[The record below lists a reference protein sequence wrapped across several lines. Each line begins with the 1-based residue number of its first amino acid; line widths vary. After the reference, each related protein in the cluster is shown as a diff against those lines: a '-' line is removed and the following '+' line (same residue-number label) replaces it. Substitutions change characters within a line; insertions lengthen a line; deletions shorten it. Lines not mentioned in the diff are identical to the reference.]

1 MLKLDVKISVERCSV
16 VVKFLPSW
24 FLPKVVHAD
33 SSIRADALTVLC
45 VQKELRQWY
54 AEHRKTLR
62 SREQCFQFYL
72 NLASG
77 ASVFKHVLDIGE
89 LTDAQLSKIG
99 VVTNMEGNEA
109 YAAKTLINHPMV
121 ALQDALVKRIFELK
135 FAAQKHRLQGLVLFM
150 FAYPWKLVLLAHP
163 DQEARSLNQVAPKF
177 IILTAPSHLDHTAT
191 PPC

>member
-1 MLKLDVKISVERCSV
+1 MSKLALKDAVLLSNFCLPGFCPRLFMLTAAFVLMPWLCCVSRRSFDSGTQSTARHCGAGSNAFNSTSTLQVVPQFSSMCLTSKNLHMHNWAKLE
-16 VVKFLPSW
+16 W
-24 FLPKVVHAD
+24 
-33 SSIRADALTVLC
+33 
-45 VQKELRQWY
+45 
-54 AEHRKTLR
+54 
-62 SREQCFQFYL
+62 SR
-72 NLASG
+72 
-77 ASVFKHVLDIGE
+77 
-89 LTDAQLSKIG
+89 TSKR
-99 VVTNMEGNEA
+99 NEA